1 MIFFILYYICQ
12 KDNLNKEEII
22 MAKKNGFIISGKTG
36 SGKTILLNAIFWKE
50 MGKVERS
57 AKKVT
62 IKSKVYYYKL

>member
-1 MIFFILYYICQ
+1 
-12 KDNLNKEEII
+12 
-22 MAKKNGFIISGKTG
+22 MAKKNGFIIFGKTG